1 MSLNFSLWLP
11 QSAAVANFGISF
23 VDAVATAV
31 AAIPVVVASG
41 FSFFGVVILLALL
54 PGAGAIADILVV
66 VVVVVVVV
74 MVANNQKSID
84 HCKRV
89 HKKANRRIES
99 KIPQEQHVKV
109 GKVTTREIS
118 LFVLEAALIV
128 VESM

>member
-23 VDAVATAV
+23 VDTVATAV

-41 FSFFGVVILLALL
+41 FSFFGVVILLPLL
-54 PGAGAIADILVV
+54 SGAGATADIL

-84 HCKRV
+84 HCKKV

-99 KIPQEQHVKV
+99 KIPQEHVKV

>member
-1 MSLNFSLWLP
+1 MSLIFSLWLP

-41 FSFFGVVILLALL
+41 FSFFGVVILLPLL
-54 PGAGAIADILVV
+54 PGAGAIADIL
-66 VVVVVVVV
+66 VVVVVV

-84 HCKRV
+84 HCKKV

>member
-1 MSLNFSLWLP
+1 MSLIFSLWLP

-41 FSFFGVVILLALL
+41 FSFFGVVILLPLL

-66 VVVVVVVV
+66 VVV
-74 MVANNQKSID
+74 MAANNQKSID
-84 HCKRV
+84 HCKKV